1 MWLFLAAVL
10 QRMANKCTKISEANA
25 RAELL
30 FHSVELLFH
39 DVIVVAIA
47 ICLTSL
53 IAMKESSK
61 FYTRILYIT
70 TNDRSSP
77 KLMLS
82 RTQVK
87 SWITCNNSH
96 ITHML
101 NQILPWHKIIQHQ
114 TCITNWRCTF
124 STVWHCEHFV
134 LKILAPLVASPSG
147 MSPIMFLNQQVQ
159 YLLRQIGLLYYIF
172 V

>member
-1 MWLFLAAVL
+1 MSIKIYLPNVTQGFSYWGRVVWRSGASCLKIGGELSG
-10 QRMANKCTKISEANA
+10 ANCPGG
-25 RAELL
+25 EL
-30 FHSVELLFH
+30 S
-39 DVIVVAIA
+39 DI
-47 ICLTSL
+47 
-53 IAMKESSK
+53 
-61 FYTRILYIT
+61 
-70 TNDRSSP
+70 P
-77 KLMLS
+77 PQLMLS

-114 TCITNWRCTF
+114 ACITNWRWTF

-159 YLLRQIGLLYYIF
+159 YLLRQIGLFYYIF